1 MTPDR
6 SEPMHHARQLAGQH
20 KRSLVL
26 AALEA
31 AIESGRHP
39 TIAGIARA
47 AGVGRKFIYDHP
59 DLRAQITLRVAQAT
73 ERETNTMI
81 AAARVTGASLR
92 ADLENARAQNRR
104 LNKQLRALENRLSHA
119 EGQRLVADDLLPET
133 MLAEL
138 ADQQLARRLGELE
151 QQLFETKDAH
161 RRTVEELEA
170 ARAIN
175 RELMQRANR
184 PPDDSS
190 DRTHRAWPTTN
201 PSGTEQGT

>member
-6 SEPMHHARQLAGQH
+6 SEPMHHARRLAGQH
-20 KRSLVL
+20 KRTLVL
-26 AALEA
+26 ATLDA

-39 TIAGIARA
+39 TIAGIART

-59 DLRAQITLRVAQAT
+59 DLRAQITLRIAQAT
-73 ERETNTMI
+73 EREANTMI

-92 ADLENARAQNRR
+92 ADLENTRAQNRR
-104 LNKQLRALENRLSHA
+104 LNKQLRALENRLSHT
-119 EGQRLVADDLLPET
+119 EGTRLVADDLLPET

-161 RRTVEELEA
+161 HRTVEELEA

-175 RELMQRANR
+175 RELMQNANR
-184 PPDDSS
+184 TPDDSS
-190 DRTHRAWPTTN
+190 DRTRRWPTTHTSN
-201 PSGTEQGT
+201 TEHET